1 MLKTSDSLPNA
12 LYNIRAEEIT
22 ARGIDIPGLL
32 QGQNVT
38 AKSITIVKPVIE
50 IINTGADK
58 PKAFTYNDTL
68 DLYKK
73 ILGRF
78 NSISSDT
85 IQVIK
90 GTVLIT
96 DKNGKA
102 LTTFENIN
110 ISLNHFLIDSTKNY
124 QHIISYFIKDVKVTV
139 ENIQLPESAN
149 GSRIN
154 ITNLLYDAPK
164 KLLHVAAVRQYKPHD
179 TKTHSRYKKCAGKPV
194 KH

>member
-102 LTTFENIN
+102 LTTLENIN